1 MDKYHERCSK
11 LVIQIVV
18 QICCSSSSHL
28 QEKEDRLASGE
39 HTHDYLEEDS
49 HS

>member
-11 LVIQIVV
+11 LVIQIIV
-18 QICCSSSSHL
+18 QTCCSSSSHL
-28 QEKEDRLASGE
+28 QEKVELASGE
-39 HTHDYLEEDS
+39 HTHGYLEEGS